1 MFICVKTDRSC
12 SPEYDKSVEYLF
24 VLRLDGTYLILNKS
38 VFVTFYNRWCYTKN
52 GIYVQLV
59 GDIWKVFDKLEDDI
73 RINRHF
79 ISDYVI
85 TRILKLLPY
94 LNELKQYADEITE
107 KIKNFDKIINDIE
120 KEKREIISS
129 AKYEIN
135 IDNVALVKKA
145 IN

>member
-1 MFICVKTDRSC
+1 MFIYVRTDRSC
-12 SPEYDKSVEYLF
+12 SSEYDKSVEYLF
-24 VLRLDGTYLILNKS
+24 VLRLDGMYLILNDN
-38 VFVTFYNRWCYTKN
+38 VFVTVYNRWCYPRN

-59 GDIWKVFDKLEDDI
+59 GDILKVFDKLEEDI
-73 RINRHF
+73 RINRYF

-107 KIKNFDKIINDIE
+107 KIKNFDKIINDVE
-120 KEKREIISS
+120 KEKREIINS

-135 IDNVALVKKA
+135 IDSVALVKKA